1 MDCSIML
8 DSLGNEA
15 CEEATIKISLAGMQL
30 MPVEATVIR
39 KGNWNIVWLEPVA

>member
-15 CEEATIKISLAGMQL
+15 CEEATIKISLAGM
-30 MPVEATVIR
+30 
-39 KGNWNIVWLEPVA
+39 